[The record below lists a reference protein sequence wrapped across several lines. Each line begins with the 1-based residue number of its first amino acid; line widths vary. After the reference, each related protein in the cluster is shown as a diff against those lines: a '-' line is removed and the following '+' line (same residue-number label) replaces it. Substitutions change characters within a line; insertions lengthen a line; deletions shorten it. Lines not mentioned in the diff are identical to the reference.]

1 MFNCCPQGEL
11 PDLSEHIWL
20 EINAVYSFV
29 DQQGQ
34 TSCQAIFGIASG
46 IHSPEE
52 LLGPTFDPAQLFY
65 TVHSRDQ
72 DDDAEALHD
81 EKSLDA
87 IKSIAAS
94 IVQQY
99 PHLTTLVN

>member
-1 MFNCCPQGEL
+1 MYNCCPQGEL
-11 PDLSEHIWL
+11 PDLSEHISL

-29 DQQGQ
+29 NEQGQ
-34 TSCQAIFGIASG
+34 TNCQAIFGIDSG
-46 IHSPEE
+46 MLTPEE

-81 EKSLDA
+81 DKSLDV
-87 IKSIAAS
+87 IKSIAAK